1 MKNTVLIIAHNE
13 EKNIEYCIKSILNQM
28 VYPDRIILICHNCTD
43 KTILKAKNFK
53 EVEIFECLE
62 GDAPIYARM
71 EGLKH
76 IKETDSNIFCID
88 GDAIA
93 TNNWIEEMGK
103 LLEENIL
110 VGSFVYFKGSIFETL
125 SNISNYI
132 FCVIGNPNRW
142 IWGASFA
149 FHSKDINFVKDILT
163 KVVSLKKDLNLSR
176 FVEDFWLALFL
187 QTKGKLKITNKTNV
201 TVISK
206 ESSLLK
212 SIIRNRENLKN
223 GNKIQKYFDSI
234 KN

>member
-13 EKNIEYCIKSILNQM
+13 EKNIELCIKSILNQSIS
-28 VYPDRIILICHNCTD
+28 PNRIILIAHNCTD
-43 KTILKAKNFK
+43 KTILKAKDFK
-53 EVEIFECLE
+53 EVEIFECHE
-62 GDAPIYARM
+62 GDVPIYARI

-76 IKETDSNIFCID
+76 INENDGNIFCID

-93 TNNWIEEMGK
+93 KNNWIKELGL
-103 LLEENIL
+103 LLETNIL
-110 VGSFVYFKGSIFETL
+110 VGSFVLFKGSIFERM

-132 FCVIGNPNRW
+132 FCVKGNPDRW

-149 FHSKDINFVKDILT
+149 FHAKDINFVKDILENSI
-163 KVVSLKKDLNLSR
+163 KLKKDLSLSR

-187 QTKGKLKITNKTNV
+187 QEKGKLEITNKTNV
-201 TVISK
+201 TVVSK

-234 KN
+234 KK